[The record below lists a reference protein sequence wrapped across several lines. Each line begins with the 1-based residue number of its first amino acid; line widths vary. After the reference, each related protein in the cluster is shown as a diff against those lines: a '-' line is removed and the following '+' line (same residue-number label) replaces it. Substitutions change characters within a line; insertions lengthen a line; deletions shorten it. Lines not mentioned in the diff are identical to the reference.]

1 MSSLIEYPDLLADDK
16 AARKLAKKEKRRLRR
31 EEEERQRKKA
41 EQQQGDQ
48 QQQQDG
54 EPDEEEENASK
65 RRKKDN
71 HEEAEAT
78 TAAAAAAEAAAGNK
92 GNADEAQH
100 IRQVFGFTG
109 PAVKQQQQGGGFSF
123 GFEAAKDQEVQQKLE
138 RIMAVD
144 DGTTPPSTYVPCRVS
159 RPRSKPGNSEQGLG
173 HCEKVIRAD
182 IMSSE
187 SRAAKERLPVLK
199 LRSTS

>member
-78 TAAAAAAEAAAGNK
+78 TAAAAAEAAAGNK